1 MIFFS
6 SQFKNSFSVFLTNW
20 GTLFALWTFKSLTL
34 LGVFII
40 SFFFITKVAQSK
52 RSILTYLFFDKL
64 TFILFILLEHY
75 WILKA
80 KVNLS
85 IESTAKR
92 TSHINE
98 FLDLRSRILIFDSTY
113 GFKTAFFICCL
124 KVFNFL
130 FSLFFYFNAIDRFI
144 ESARF
149 NLFFDIIDLFFK
161 KLSMKNVFSLISYSD
176 IRAFS
181 VFKVIELGWIGW
193 R

>member
-1 MIFFS
+1 MSWYWFGWLITIIFLS
-6 SQFKNSFSVFLTNW
+6 SQFKNSLSVFLTNW

-52 RSILTYLFFDKL
+52 RSILTYLFLDKL
-64 TFILFILLEHY
+64 TFVLFILPEHY

-98 FLDLRSRILIFDSTY
+98 FLDLRYSILIFDSTC

-124 KVFNFL
+124 KFFNFL
-130 FSLFFYFNAIDRFI
+130 FSLFF
-144 ESARF
+144 
-149 NLFFDIIDLFFK
+149 
-161 KLSMKNVFSLISYSD
+161 
-176 IRAFS
+176 
-181 VFKVIELGWIGW
+181 
-193 R
+193 